1 VGGWRELL
9 FVSGLAVAATSALP
23 ASADPAQLR
32 PAAAILDGGAPLLPG
47 NPGSGYAIPCVAD
60 WNGDGRKDL
69 LVGYQPDG
77 QIALYLN
84 QGTDAQPCFTNFT
97 VLKTADGTIIRFPSS
112 GCGAPACWVCD
123 FDGDGKRDLLVGAGA
138 DGTVWFY
145 RNTNANPAATP
156 LLAPGVKLKTGA
168 SDLSVGIR
176 ATPYVCDWDGDNL
189 KDLLC
194 GAGDGYVYFFKNT
207 NTAQAPIFAPKMK
220 IQAGGTDLYVG
231 IRSVVRVFDWDGDG
245 LQDLVCSSETG
256 VYWCRNTN
264 SNSNPI
270 LQALAP
276 LRAPVAG
283 VGLTNIGV
291 VAGGRLRLDLVDW
304 NDDGVIDLIL
314 GNTYGTVCWYEGY
327 RFCSTRIVPQPAN
340 NLVLEWDSAP
350 YLKYDVLTNG
360 WPGGPWSPAAIN
372 LPSEGNRTAWT
383 NQMQDG
389 PQFFRIQIAP

>member
-1 VGGWRELL
+1 
-9 FVSGLAVAATSALP
+9 
-23 ASADPAQLR
+23 
-32 PAAAILDGGAPLLPG
+32 
-47 NPGSGYAIPCVAD
+47 
-60 WNGDGRKDL
+60 
-69 LVGYQPDG
+69 
-77 QIALYLN
+77 
-84 QGTDAQPCFTNFT
+84 
-97 VLKTADGTIIRFPSS
+97 
-112 GCGAPACWVCD
+112 
-123 FDGDGKRDLLVGAGA
+123 
-138 DGTVWFY
+138 
-145 RNTNANPAATP
+145 
-156 LLAPGVKLKTGA
+156 
-168 SDLSVGIR
+168 
-176 ATPYVCDWDGDNL
+176 
-189 KDLLC
+189 
-194 GAGDGYVYFFKNT
+194 
-207 NTAQAPIFAPKMK
+207 MK

-270 LQALAP
+270 LQALVP

-304 NDDGVIDLIL
+304 NDDGVMDLIL